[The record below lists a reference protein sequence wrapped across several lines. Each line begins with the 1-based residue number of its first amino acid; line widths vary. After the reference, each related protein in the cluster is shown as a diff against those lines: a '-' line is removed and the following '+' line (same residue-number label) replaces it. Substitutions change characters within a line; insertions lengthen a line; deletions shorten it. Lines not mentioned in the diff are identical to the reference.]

1 MSSIAFD
8 LVLSNVLSVSI
19 GNKIHICID
28 GVIVYTH
35 TAPGDKAT
43 ILIQN
48 GSVNYNINSVKAEND
63 YGIAVIDASEVPMTP
78 NVTHHVK
85 KVYQHLAAGVE
96 QFEFYEELDM
106 AIQAAALGV
115 PN

>member
-1 MSSIAFD
+1 M
-8 LVLSNVLSVSI
+8 LSNVLSVSI

-48 GSVNYNINSVKAEND
+48 GSINYNINSVKAESD
-63 YGIAVIDASEVPMTP
+63 YGIEVIDASEVPMTP

-85 KVYQHLAAGVE
+85 KVY
-96 QFEFYEELDM
+96 
-106 AIQAAALGV
+106 
-115 PN
+115 